1 MITEICTTMMKQT
14 YKLLLNYAL
23 LLFMLAIGSCKNSER
38 ENTAVGKQEK
48 KPLTIA
54 KEKWHWGSGKDQDT
68 TAGYAQVVK
77 SGKVIYISGI
87 PTNDLS
93 PKGISGVYER
103 LNQCLK
109 AFGATSKNVV
119 KETLYTTDIEAMK
132 KYNGARKAFYK
143 DDFPAA
149 SWVQVNRLYEPDAKL
164 EIELIA
170 HLEGVEE

>member
-1 MITEICTTMMKQT
+1 
-14 YKLLLNYAL
+14 
-23 LLFMLAIGSCKNSER
+23 MLASSSCKNGKN
-38 ENTAVGKQEK
+38 ENTAIDKREK
-48 KPLTIA
+48 KPLTTV
-54 KEKWHWGSGKDQDT
+54 KEKWHWGSGKDQNT

-77 SGKVIYISGI
+77 SGKVIYISGV

-93 PKGISGVYER
+93 PKGISEVYER

-109 AFGATSKNVV
+109 AFGASSKNVV

-149 SWVQVNRLYEPDAKL
+149 SWVQVSRLYEPDSKL

-170 HLEGVEE
+170 HLEGIEE

>member
-1 MITEICTTMMKQT
+1 
-14 YKLLLNYAL
+14 
-23 LLFMLAIGSCKNSER
+23 MLANSSCKNTNS
-38 ENTAVGKQEK
+38 ENTTVDKHEK

-54 KEKWHWGSGKDQDT
+54 KEKWHWGGGKDQNT

-77 SGKVIYISGI
+77 SGKVIYISGV

-93 PKGISGVYER
+93 PKGVSEVYER

-109 AFGATSKNVV
+109 AFGASSKNVV
-119 KETLYTTDIEAMK
+119 KETLYTTDIETMK
-132 KYNGARKAFYK
+132 KYNSTRKSFYK
-143 DDFPAA
+143 GDFPAA

-170 HLEGVEE
+170 HLEEDEE